1 MWNWKMRAAGFIGGL
16 AVVFGF
22 VALPAHSDES
32 VTVPV
37 PLVDAMAVSH
47 FESAKRQ
54 KEKPGSVILALH
66 AVRRIPQDTVVYYSI
81 TVDPLAAG
89 PAELGHL
96 ARGASSYSREYSAN
110 GAIIDAR
117 NHKLYRPIG
126 EEFDCKLCSD
136 DWWKGAPANTAPGH
150 STLGWFST
158 PPLPADVSRVDVTV
172 ANRIFHDVPVG
183 DGLLGP
189 IIDKEAATGRWN
201 EGMPLGVAWPALDPK
216 DLAGVDVS
224 KFVNALVTTTG
235 DASDASRERVTKES
249 MKIDLDASVLFDLDS
264 DVVKPAGRQIIDR
277 TAKQLVARK
286 VSGKIEVTGYTDSSG
301 SASHNLDLSRRRA
314 ASVAKVLGSQLSKGI
329 TLVTAGKGEADPVT
343 SNDSEAGRR
352 LNRRVTITVKEG

>member
-1 MWNWKMRAAGFIGGL
+1 M
-16 AVVFGF
+16 
-22 VALPAHSDES
+22 
-32 VTVPV
+32 
-37 PLVDAMAVSH
+37 
-47 FESAKRQ
+47 
-54 KEKPGSVILALH
+54 
-66 AVRRIPQDTVVYYSI
+66 
-81 TVDPLAAG
+81 
-89 PAELGHL
+89 
-96 ARGASSYSREYSAN
+96 
-110 GAIIDAR
+110 
-117 NHKLYRPIG
+117 
-126 EEFDCKLCSD
+126 
-136 DWWKGAPANTAPGH
+136 
-150 STLGWFST
+150 
-158 PPLPADVSRVDVTV
+158 SRVDVTV